1 MSEKVPCTQCGAQ
14 ILATTAAR
22 TNGLCMPCKGGY
34 RKSLEENKRRAIEER
49 EADRTDPFR
58 ALWRSLVNR
67 VYNLPGGFESLS
79 EAEKLYFA
87 VGVLEGEVYN
97 GGFDQYFFNSS
108 GADYLYAEKGLL
120 AVGAAEALELLRQ
133 AKELLFPTTV
143 VPVDTKTRRQ
153 ILRDDLEGK
162 RSGQLDPKLDAL
174 NRDFW
179 TDPDKLEARM
189 QAFAREHGLVP

>member
-1 MSEKVPCTQCGAQ
+1 
-14 ILATTAAR
+14 
-22 TNGLCMPCKGGY
+22 
-34 RKSLEENKRRAIEER
+34 
-49 EADRTDPFR
+49 
-58 ALWRSLVNR
+58 
-67 VYNLPGGFESLS
+67 
-79 EAEKLYFA
+79 
-87 VGVLEGEVYN
+87 
-97 GGFDQYFFNSS
+97 
-108 GADYLYAEKGLL
+108 
-120 AVGAAEALELLRQ
+120 VGAAEALELLRQ